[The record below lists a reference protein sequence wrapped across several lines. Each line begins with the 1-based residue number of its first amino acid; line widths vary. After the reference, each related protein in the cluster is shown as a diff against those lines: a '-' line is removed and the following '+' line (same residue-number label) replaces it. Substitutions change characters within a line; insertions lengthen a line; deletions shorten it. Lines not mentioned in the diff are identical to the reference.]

1 MNEKGKALTVA
12 RFFAENE
19 KILDLTWLAG
29 RQGGERR
36 IREGS
41 VNRAGLPL
49 TGFMEHFADK
59 RIQLIGMAE
68 NAYLASLSDEVRTA
82 RIRAYLEKGFP
93 CLILARGL
101 LPDPAFVTVGNERQ
115 VPVLMSSLVT
125 YNVATRVTFYLERE
139 LAPSVSVTGS
149 LVEVQGTGV
158 LVRGE
163 SGVGKSECI
172 LSLLRRGAALV
183 ADDVARV
190 SRLESDQLHGTA
202 AIPEMRGYI
211 EIRGLGL
218 INVIQLFGIAA
229 YRLRKEIDLVVT
241 LKLWKPGDKVDRT
254 GMEEDTY
261 RILGVEVP
269 HVTIPVAPGRET
281 ANLVELA
288 AHEYR
293 IRHLGVHAGRTL
305 NDAIIRRMGGP

>member
-1 MNEKGKALTVA
+1 MNGKGKALTVA
-12 RFFAENE
+12 RFFEENE
-19 KILDLTWLAG
+19 KILDLKWLAG

-49 TGFMEHFADK
+49 TGFFEYFADK
-59 RIQLIGMAE
+59 RIHLIGMAE
-68 NAYLASLSDEVRTA
+68 NAYLASLPPDLRTA
-82 RIRAYLEKGFP
+82 RIRAYMEKDFP
-93 CLILARGL
+93 CLILSRGL
-101 LPDPAFVTVGNERQ
+101 LPDPGFITIGNERQ
-115 VPVLMSSLVT
+115 VPVLLSSLVT

-172 LSLLRRGAALV
+172 LALMRRGAALV

-202 AIPEMRGYI
+202 AMPEMRGYI

-241 LKLWKPGDKVDRT
+241 LKLWNRSDKIDRT